1 MKVDFD
7 KKLEKKIIVNAVF
20 SFMGPPTGWLLI
32 IIVSQLLDMDG
43 VLKVMLNPFFY
54 IYCGV
59 FLSINIWI
67 NKRMI
72 QKIQLLYNKNE
83 ITELN
88 KIIKYIPLTFFGF
101 TFTYG
106 ILGPP
111 AVTLGL
117 GFNAHVF
124 TMCWILGPVVILTF
138 SIPFFNQYMILI
150 DRYVSH
156 IPMSDKY
163 YYSVRNRFNTSIAF
177 LVLGVMVML
186 SLVFYNVFYSHV
198 SGVEISL
205 ESLKF
210 KLVFFTLLGV
220 SLVCIPLFIQT
231 KFLKY
236 NLDKFGAFVQRM
248 RNGQL
253 GEKFVV
259 DQRDELG
266 LVMTS
271 FIHLSDNFNNIIKNI
286 KEESEVLSALGH
298 QLNNAANVIA
308 TESDKQVSY
317 SKLTLDAVNQLQ
329 NEAIENASNS
339 TSMEQNSIRINHDVS
354 EGIKEL
360 KRLVDALEVV
370 LEKLHMID
378 EISDQTNLLAINAS
392 IEAANAGVYGK
403 GFSVVA
409 KEVRV
414 LAEKSK
420 QNSIEIKTFLESV
433 NEIAFKT
440 KVVFDVIGPISSET
454 DSKSKLM
461 KKSTDVQRN
470 EINTIGKQI
479 SELNYILGQF
489 DKEAKSIQKNI
500 DTIDSASQKLT
511 SMSDYF
517 KVT

>member
-1 MKVDFD
+1 MIADFD
-7 KKLEKKIIVNAVF
+7 KKIEKKIIVNAVF

-32 IIVSQLLDMDG
+32 IIVSQLLDKEG
-43 VLKVMLNPFFY
+43 VLKVLLNPFFY

-67 NKRMI
+67 NKQMI
-72 QKIQLLYNKNE
+72 QKINFLFSKQE
-83 ITELN
+83 ILKLN
-88 KIIKYIPLTFFGF
+88 KYIKSIPITFFVF

-156 IPMSDKY
+156 VPMDEKV

-186 SLVFYNVFYSHV
+186 SLVFYNVFYSYAE
-198 SGVEISL
+198 GNIITI
-205 ESLKF
+205 ESLKL
-210 KLVFFTLLGV
+210 KLVFFTVLGV
-220 SLVCIPLFIQT
+220 SLVSIPLFIQT
-231 KFLKY
+231 NFLKY
-236 NLDKFGAFVQRM
+236 NLDKFSAYVHRM
-248 RNGQL
+248 RDGQL
-253 GEKFVV
+253 GEQFIV

-266 LVMTS
+266 LVMSS

-286 KEESEVLSALGH
+286 KNESVVLSKLGS
-298 QLNNAANVIA
+298 QLNEAAGIIA

-317 SKLTLDAVNQLQ
+317 SKLTLDAINQLQ
-329 NEAIENASNS
+329 NEANDNS
-339 TSMEQNSIRINHDVS
+339 TNSSSMERNSMRINEDVS
-354 EGIKEL
+354 VGIKEL
-360 KRLVDALEVV
+360 QHLVNALEVV
-370 LEKLHMID
+370 VEKLHVID

-409 KEVRV
+409 KEVRM

-420 QNSIEIKTFLESV
+420 QNSVEIKDFLESV
-433 NEIAFKT
+433 NIIASKT
-440 KVVFDVIGPISSET
+440 KDIFDVIGPVSSET
-454 DSKSKLM
+454 DLKSKLI
-461 KKSTDVQRN
+461 KKSSDIQRT

-479 SELNYILGQF
+479 SELNFLLSQF
-489 DKEAKSIQKNI
+489 DKEAKSIQKNTI
-500 DTIDSASQKLT
+500 TIDSASQKLT